1 MDRAMRSGTTS
12 QPQRQRPDDSLS
24 RVKVAIAVTDDARK
38 EIAEVAA
45 ACRRVGL
52 EHTSTL
58 AGVGVLLG
66 SVELGDLPKL
76 RALPRVVAVEIKRE
90 TRVCGLPVAPIN
102 QGDCTDVRASS
113 R

>member
-1 MDRAMRSGTTS
+1 MTS
-12 QPQRQRPDDSLS
+12 RTENQRKQGPDHSLS
-24 RVKVAIAVTDDARK
+24 RVKVAIAVTDDARNQ
-38 EIAEVAA
+38 IDQVAA
-45 ACRRVGL
+45 ACRRLGL

-76 RALPRVVAVEIKRE
+76 RSLPRVAAVEIKRE
-90 TRVCGLPVAPIN
+90 ARVCALHG
-102 QGDCTDVRASS
+102 QS

>member
-1 MDRAMRSGTTS
+1 MTS
-12 QPQRQRPDDSLS
+12 RTESQRQQGPDRSLS
-24 RVKVAIAVTDDARK
+24 RVKVAIAVTDDARNQ
-38 EIAEVAA
+38 IDQVAA
-45 ACRRVGL
+45 ACRRLGL

-76 RALPRVVAVEIKRE
+76 RSLPRVAAVEIKRE
-90 TRVCGLPVAPIN
+90 ARVCALHG
-102 QGDCTDVRASS
+102 QS

>member
-1 MDRAMRSGTTS
+1 MTPRTR
-12 QPQRQRPDDSLS
+12 RPRPHRVDDSLS
-24 RVKVAIAVTDDARK
+24 RVKVAIAVTDDARSQ
-38 EIAEVAA
+38 IDQVAA
-45 ACRRVGL
+45 ACRRLGL

-76 RALPRVVAVEIKRE
+76 RTLPRVAAVEIKRE
-90 TRVCGLPVAPIN
+90 TRSCARVPDGRDRL
-102 QGDCTDVRASS
+102 R

>member
-1 MDRAMRSGTTS
+1 MTSRTRRPRPQRSG
-12 QPQRQRPDDSLS
+12 DSLS
-24 RVKVAIAVTDDARK
+24 RVKVAIAVTDDACAQ
-38 EIAEVAA
+38 IDEVAA
-45 ACRRVGL
+45 ACRRLGL

-76 RALPRVVAVEIKRE
+76 RALPRVAAVEIKRE
-90 TRVCGLPVAPIN
+90 ARVCALHG
-102 QGDCTDVRASS
+102 QS